1 VGYRHSEGD
10 ILAAAIA
17 VAKQVGMA
25 GLTFKAVGEHLGISD
40 RTVVYYFASKSDL
53 IVAVAQAMGADLE
66 KLLEEAFGTTPR
78 EQSEMVKRAWPVLTT
93 SSADQVFSLFFEIVG
108 LASARQAPY
117 DVLAP
122 FMMEAWVQWLTPR
135 MIGTTANV
143 RRQRALAT
151 TAQIDGLLLI
161 RRLLGAEVGDVA
173 AREAT
178 KR

>member
-1 VGYRHSEGD
+1 VGYRHSEGE

-66 KLLEEAFGTTPR
+66 RLLEEAFGSTPR

-93 SSADQVFSLFFEIVG
+93 SSADQVFSLFFEMVG
-108 LASARQAPY
+108 LASAQQAPY

-135 MIGTTANV
+135 MVGTTANV

-161 RRLLGAEVGDVA
+161 RRLLGSEAGDVA

>member
-1 VGYRHSEGD
+1 
-10 ILAAAIA
+10 
-17 VAKQVGMA
+17 
-25 GLTFKAVGEHLGISD
+25 
-40 RTVVYYFASKSDL
+40 
-53 IVAVAQAMGADLE
+53 
-66 KLLEEAFGTTPR
+66 
-78 EQSEMVKRAWPVLTT
+78 MVKRAWPVLTT
-93 SSADQVFSLFFEIVG
+93 SSADQVFSLFFEMIG

-122 FMMEAWVQWLTPR
+122 IMMEGWVQWLTPR
-135 MIGTTANV
+135 MVGTTANV

-161 RRLLGAEVGDVA
+161 RRLLGAEAGDVA

>member
-66 KLLEEAFGTTPR
+66 QLLEE
-78 EQSEMVKRAWPVLTT
+78 
-93 SSADQVFSLFFEIVG
+93 
-108 LASARQAPY
+108 
-117 DVLAP
+117 
-122 FMMEAWVQWLTPR
+122 
-135 MIGTTANV
+135 
-143 RRQRALAT
+143 
-151 TAQIDGLLLI
+151 
-161 RRLLGAEVGDVA
+161 RLLVSR
-173 AREAT
+173 ARWSSEHGRCSQHRQQI
-178 KR
+178 KSFPSSSR